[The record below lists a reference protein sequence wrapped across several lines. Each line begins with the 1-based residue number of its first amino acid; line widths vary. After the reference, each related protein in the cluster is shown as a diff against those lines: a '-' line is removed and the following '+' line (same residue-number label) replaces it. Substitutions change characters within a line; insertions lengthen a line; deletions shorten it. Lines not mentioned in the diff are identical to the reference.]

1 MAWINTDWEKELAQV
16 EGRINIILD
25 EKVEPLLE
33 RMVNKASDEITTVVA
48 KAEYELEES
57 TNKFFIELTEQ
68 RKQLVADMKSI
79 IRYAAAA
86 IFLVVLA
93 SVAVIKLMGGW

>member
-1 MAWINTDWEKELAQV
+1 MAWINTDWGKELAQV
-16 EGRINIILD
+16 EDKVNVILD

-48 KAEYELEES
+48 KAEFELQDS

-68 RKQLVADMKSI
+68 RKQLIADMKSV

-86 IFLVVLA
+86 ALLVVVV
-93 SVAVIKLMGGW
+93 SVVVIKFVGSL